1 MTMVGYQ
8 HFSRF
13 AVQVHLSTMAR
24 ASKFWRNLRRWLKMC
39 GPKFAMEKIEILA
52 QANSQTKLD
61 VMKNAMGDEGKAII
75 RKAVEGR
82 EGFVL
87 EM

>member
-8 HFSRF
+8 HFQRF
-13 AVQVHLSTMAR
+13 AVQMHLSTMAR

-52 QANSQTKLD
+52 QAKGDGEGD
-61 VMKNAMGDEGKAII
+61 VATLSAYNPLNERARG
-75 RKAVEGR
+75 
-82 EGFVL
+82 
-87 EM
+87 